1 MRNVMIV
8 VLMCIA
14 SVLASAQAS
23 SSQWQKGTISAVTNH
38 QAGSGEVSSN
48 SVQYDVTVQVANT
61 SYVVLYTPP
70 NGANTVEYSRGVD
83 VLVQVGTDALTF
95 NNKVSGRTTVVP
107 ILHKEVLPTSSE
119 PDLSRVSGEYYS
131 LKLQHLSEALN
142 LSEEQQRQIK
152 PILEQ
157 ETAAVGEFWGSPVI
171 SRKDRL
177 SRWEKTVQA
186 SDKKLKPFLSADQ
199 LQKLQDLR
207 KEQKEKL
214 KKMSEQEKQKTAG

>member
-1 MRNVMIV
+1 M
-8 VLMCIA
+8 
-14 SVLASAQAS
+14 
-23 SSQWQKGTISAVTNH
+23 
-38 QAGSGEVSSN
+38 
-48 SVQYDVTVQVANT
+48 
-61 SYVVLYTPP
+61 
-70 NGANTVEYSRGVD
+70 
-83 VLVQVGTDALTF
+83 
-95 NNKVSGRTTVVP
+95 VP

-157 ETAAVGEFWGSPVI
+157 ETATVGEFWGSPVI